1 MTNITSYRVAPT
13 LYLTLFALNTA
24 AFVAKV
30 VDTPTDHVFVI
41 DVSGSMYGELPAI
54 REHLKTRLATV
65 LHPGDRFSLI
75 TYSGRGQCTRVLSG
89 VNLKDA
95 ASLSGIQRA
104 IDNYVRPIGMTAFVD
119 ALDELA
125 KLVGELRASR
135 PNTAIAAIQMTDG
148 QDNCYSR
155 AQILAACDKLRGK
168 IDSFDVVEYGMWTDR
183 NLLAAMAER
192 VGGSLTYVDGAEAF
206 VTLTERVVQK
216 RVSSAKLRT
225 VDLGV
230 GESALLAF
238 SLGDNT
244 INTYAINGGK
254 VEVPDVPMT
263 IAVLS
268 LTSSIGVG
276 SIDLDDFV
284 KTRRQGTF
292 TAPSRGEAHAYAAV
306 ALLAMRSQPKPMY
319 AILRALGDVALVN
332 KLSTCF
338 GKQAYT
344 EASSMAQSA
353 AFDTAARWTNGFDQN
368 AVPRDDA
375 FTIVDLV
382 ELLVNEGA
390 ELDDA
395 NIKFARI
402 GPKRVDASSVLTTEE
417 AAVVKDKLEK
427 AMETLDVD
435 AFTEV
440 RAKIDEV
447 IASKGP
453 TIKFVPTSDR
463 AKIGSA
469 AWNQKEANLSITVR
483 RPGYVDLSAIPNSF
497 FHEGLPHQ
505 TELARAGILDRFE
518 TSIVRTRPLVASG
531 IRNMDKIVIFGNE
544 RVWAKLVA
552 EGVIDNV
559 TAYEERMEVNLRRV
573 PPCNMK
579 MRDALSALHL
589 IGLHH
594 RLIKVNALI
603 KAFEDARDAYPRTDW
618 IVEKYG
624 TEAATWLDT
633 IGVKRYGFNPQ
644 QRGGTKTGDVRESR
658 QMIVKIA
665 GLSSLPTVDA
675 VKKRFAEIAAHEKAE
690 KEALDAALAAGK
702 KAPKPKKAPTLTPSM
717 ELVAAGIRANE
728 AFLASAEYTSV
739 TNKEGRDIVHT
750 TWLDQ
755 RLEALEKEAET
766 IRVDVAKATF
776 TAIVGQGGFV
786 EFADRELADTFELS
800 AVKMPD
806 GSVVD
811 ATIEFATKSIDL

>member
-1 MTNITSYRVAPT
+1 M
-13 LYLTLFALNTA
+13 NTT

-41 DVSGSMYGELPAI
+41 DVSGSMSGELPAI

-65 LHPGDRFSLI
+65 LRPGDRFSLI
-75 TYSGRGQCTRVLSG
+75 TYSGRGQCTRVLNG

-95 ASLSGIQRA
+95 SSLVGIQRA
-104 IDNYVRPIGMTAFVD
+104 IDSYVRPIGMTAFVD
-119 ALDELA
+119 ALDELG
-125 KLVGELRASR
+125 KLAGELRASR
-135 PNTAIAAIQMTDG
+135 PNTAVAVIQMTDG

-155 AQILAACDKLRGK
+155 AQILAACDKLRGN
-168 IDSFDVVEYGMWTDR
+168 IDSFDLVEYGMWTDR
-183 NLLAAMAER
+183 NLLTAMAER
-192 VGGSLTYVDGAEAF
+192 VGGSLTYVDGAESF

-225 VDLGV
+225 VNLGV
-230 GESALLAF
+230 GDSALLAF
-238 SLGDNT
+238 SLGDKT
-244 INTYAINGGK
+244 VNTYAISDGK

-263 IAVLS
+263 FAVLS
-268 LTSSIGVG
+268 LASSVGVG
-276 SIDLDDFV
+276 SADLAKFAVQDARKNGYDD
-284 KTRRQGTF
+284 GTV
-292 TAPSRGEAHAYAAV
+292 GHAYAAV
-306 ALLAMRSQPKPMY
+306 ALLAMRSRPKDMY

-344 EASSMAQSA
+344 ESSSMAQSA
-353 AFDTAARWTNGFDQN
+353 AFDTTARWSKGFDQN

-382 ELLVNEGA
+382 ELLVREGA

-402 GPKRVDASSVLTTEE
+402 GPKRVDASSVLTVEE
-417 AAVVKDKLEK
+417 AAVVKARLEQ
-427 AMETLDVD
+427 AMQTLDVD
-435 AFTEV
+435 SFAEV

-453 TIKFVPTSDR
+453 AIKFVPTSDR
-463 AKIGSA
+463 AKISSA

-483 RPGYVDLSAIPNSF
+483 RPGYVDIKGICPAEF
-497 FHEGLPHQ
+497 FGRVDKPGQAHVPTQ
-505 TELARAGILDRFE
+505 FE

-531 IRNMDKIVIFGNE
+531 IRNMDKITIFGNE

-552 EGVIDNV
+552 ENIIDNV
-559 TAYEERMEVNLRRV
+559 TAYEERMEIDLQRV

-589 IGLHH
+589 VGLHH
-594 RLIKVNALI
+594 RLTKVNALI
-603 KAFEDARDAYPRTDW
+603 KAFDDAREAYPRTDW

-624 TEAATWLDT
+624 TEAATWLDS

-644 QRGGTKTGDVRESR
+644 QRGGTKSGDVRESR
-658 QMIVKIA
+658 QMLVKIA
-665 GLSSLPTVDA
+665 GLSSLPTVEA
-675 VKKRFAEIAAHEKAE
+675 TKKRMAEIVAHEKVE
-690 KEALDAALAAGK
+690 KEALDAAIAAGK
-702 KAPKPKKAPTLTPSM
+702 KPPKPKKAPTLTPSM
-717 ELVAAGIRANE
+717 ELVADGIRAND
-728 AFLASAEYTSV
+728 AFVTSAEYTSV

-750 TWLDQ
+750 IWLDQ
-755 RLEALEKEAET
+755 RLEALEKEAEA

-786 EFADRELADTFELS
+786 EFADRELADTFELT
-800 AVKMPD
+800 AAKMPD
-806 GSVVD
+806 GSTVD
-811 ATIEFATKSIDL
+811 ATIEFTTKSVEL